1 MREVVLKI
9 TMPDNWVKDI
19 TAKYPVPI
27 KFKECMPHG
36 DSGGR
41 GLIEIDNTLGIT
53 DDIIKEIEEHAEVCS
68 VDISS
73 LSDGS
78 VLGSVITN
86 KCAACRALTG
96 SECFVTSAVSLGDG
110 TVEWKLIT
118 GGEGSLI
125 HLIENL
131 EANGCNVELKSTIAL
146 SKTNLLTKRQEEIIH
161 VAFQSGYYDCPKRI
175 TIKKL
180 AKIFDVSQSTMGEI
194 IQRGERKII
203 SDHFSK

>member
-53 DDIIKEIEEHAEVCS
+53 DDIIKEIEEHTEVCS
-68 VDISS
+68 VDITS

-78 VLGSVITN
+78 VLGSVITD

-96 SECFVTSAVSLGDG
+96 SECFLTSALSLGDG
-110 TVEWKLIT
+110 SVEWKLIT

-125 HLIENL
+125 HLIDNL
-131 EANGCNVELKSTIAL
+131 EGNGCKVELKSTI
-146 SKTNLLTKRQEEIIH
+146 NLTKPNMLTKRQEEIIH
-161 VAFQSGYYDCPKRI
+161 AAFQKGYYDCPKRI

-194 IQRGERKII
+194 LQRGERKII
-203 SDHFSK
+203 SDHFSR

>member
-9 TMPDNWVKDI
+9 TIPDNWIKDI
-19 TAKYPVPI
+19 TARYPVLI

-41 GLIEIDNTLGIT
+41 SLIEIDNTLGIT
-53 DDIIKEIEEHAEVCS
+53 DDIIKEIEKHAEVCS

-78 VLGSVITN
+78 VLGSVITD

-96 SECFVTSAVSLGDG
+96 SECFVTSALSLGDG

-125 HLIENL
+125 HLIDNL
-131 EANGCNVELKSTIAL
+131 EAKG
-146 SKTNLLTKRQEEIIH
+146 
-161 VAFQSGYYDCPKRI
+161 
-175 TIKKL
+175 
-180 AKIFDVSQSTMGEI
+180 
-194 IQRGERKII
+194 
-203 SDHFSK
+203 

>member
-9 TMPDNWVKDI
+9 TIPDNWIKDI
-19 TAKYPVPI
+19 TEKYPVSI

-41 GLIEIDNTLGIT
+41 ALIEIDNTLGIT
-53 DDIIKEIEEHAEVCS
+53 DDIVKEIEEHAEVCS

-78 VLGSVITN
+78 VLGSVITD
-86 KCAACRALTG
+86 KCVACRALTG
-96 SECFVTSAVSLGDG
+96 SECFVTSALSLGDG

-118 GGEGSLI
+118 GAEGSLI
-125 HLIENL
+125 HLIDNL
-131 EANGCNVELKSTIAL
+131 EANGCKVELKSTIAL
-146 SKTNLLTKRQEEIIH
+146 AKTNLLTKRQEEIIH
-161 VAFQSGYYDCPKRI
+161 VAFRSGYYDCPKRI

-180 AKIFDVSQSTMGEI
+180 ATIFDVSQSTMGEI
-194 IQRGERKII
+194 LQRGERKII
-203 SDHFSK
+203 SDHFCK